1 MKIED
6 FKEVVDDMVN
16 SIRKR
21 NTRKARK
28 FDAYIERKEK
38 EAKEFQ
44 NEYFEY
50 KKEILNSGMSKALVF
65 EKLGFMFD
73 RLLELKGDVQMLK
86 DYKKS

>member
-21 NTRKARK
+21 NTRKSWK

-50 KKEILNSGMSKALVF
+50 KKEILNSGISRELVF